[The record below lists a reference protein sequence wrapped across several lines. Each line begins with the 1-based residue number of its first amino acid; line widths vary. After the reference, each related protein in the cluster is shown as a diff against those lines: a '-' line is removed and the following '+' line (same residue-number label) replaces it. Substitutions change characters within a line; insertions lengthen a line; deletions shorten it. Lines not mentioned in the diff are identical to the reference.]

1 MEIVGVIGNSQVK
14 IALGDLTQ
22 MKADAYVVPQF
33 SEGASYG
40 GVGGA
45 IARSGASKGV
55 EAYEAFVETQGTL
68 NFSSVVMTESGGGN
82 AKHLL
87 HVVSVGSPR
96 ADEFTTVRN
105 GFLNALHT
113 AAEHGCRCVVAPA
126 MGTGIIGQLTSE
138 QSARA
143 MMSAIN
149 QYGLDGGVDLSVSLV
164 IFGDQTAYDAFN
176 QVLKSRSYVSST
188 VEPGAREIDVG
199 RWFVEMNSD
208 LIANKRAFG

>member
-1 MEIVGVIGNSQVK
+1 
-14 IALGDLTQ
+14 
-22 MKADAYVVPQF
+22 
-33 SEGASYG
+33 
-40 GVGGA
+40 
-45 IARSGASKGV
+45 
-55 EAYEAFVETQGTL
+55 
-68 NFSSVVMTESGGGN
+68 
-82 AKHLL
+82 
-87 HVVSVGSPR
+87 
-96 ADEFTTVRN
+96 
-105 GFLNALHT
+105 
-113 AAEHGCRCVVAPA
+113 
-126 MGTGIIGQLTSE
+126 
-138 QSARA
+138 